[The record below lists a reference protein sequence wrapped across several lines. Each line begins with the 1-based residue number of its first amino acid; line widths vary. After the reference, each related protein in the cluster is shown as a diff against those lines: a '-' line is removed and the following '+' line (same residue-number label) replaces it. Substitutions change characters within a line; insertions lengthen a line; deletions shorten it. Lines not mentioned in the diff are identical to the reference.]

1 MKKNLFLIVLVL
13 MFIFLSPLL
22 AGAESPVKKGERLDL
37 QWCIE
42 TALRNHPV
50 LQAARDTVRVGESRI
65 GQARANYYPQVNLQA
80 DYSRIRTATSRVVE
94 RQTYNDYRS
103 TVSLNQTLYD
113 FGKTR
118 TQVDIQKLNTDSSRQ
133 DLGSVETEVVFGV
146 KQAYYTLLQAE
157 KNQEVAIETVSQF
170 RHHLDQAKGFFEVGT
185 KPKFDVTKAE
195 VDLSNAIL
203 NRIRTENAV
212 RIARV
217 NLNNAIGIPDAPEFS
232 IDDTLRPRQYAS
244 DLRSALEKAYAGRPD
259 LLSVMKQV
267 EAADQSINLARKGYY
282 PYLTGNAGYGF
293 GGGDFPLGEGW
304 NVGASLNLPVFNG
317 FQTSYQIKEAKAN
330 FDVVKANEQ
339 SLRQQIRLEV
349 EQAFSNLREA
359 EERTVAS
366 QVAVRQAEENVELA
380 NGRYAA
386 GVGNPIE
393 VTDALVS
400 LSNART
406 TFIASLTD
414 ARIAQA
420 GLEKAM
426 GVK

>member
-1 MKKNLFLIVLVL
+1 MKKNLFLIVSVL
-13 MFIFLSPLL
+13 MLIILLPFL

-37 QWCIE
+37 QRCIE
-42 TALRNHPV
+42 TALKNHPV
-50 LQAARDTVRVGESRI
+50 LQAARDTVRIGESRI
-65 GQARANYYPQVNLQA
+65 GQARANYYPQVNWQT
-80 DYSRIRTATSRVVE
+80 DYSRLRPATSRIVE
-94 RQTYNDYRS
+94 QQTYNDYS
-103 TVSLNQTLYD
+103 SNVTLSQTLYD
-113 FGKTR
+113 FGKTK
-118 TQVDIQKLNTDSSRQ
+118 TQVNIQKLNTDSSRQ
-133 DLGSVETEVVFGV
+133 DLNNVETEIVFGV
-146 KQAYYTLLQAE
+146 KQTYYTLVQAE
-157 KNQEVAIETVSQF
+157 KNLEVAVETVNQF
-170 RHHLDQAKGFFEVGT
+170 QHHLDQAKGFFEVGT

-203 NRIRTENAV
+203 NRIRAENAL

-217 NLNNAIGIPDAPEFS
+217 NLNNAMGIPDAPEFA
-232 IDDTLRPRQYAS
+232 IDDTLLQQQYSA

-259 LLSVMKQV
+259 LQSAMKQV
-267 EAADQSINLARKGYY
+267 EAADQSINLAHKGYY

-293 GGGDFPLGEGW
+293 RGEDFPLSEGW
-304 NVGASLNLPVFNG
+304 SVGAMVNVPVFNG
-317 FQTSYQIKEAKAN
+317 LQTRYQVEEAKAN
-330 FDVVKANEQ
+330 LDVVKANEQ

-349 EQAFSNLREA
+349 EQAFSNLKEA
-359 EERTVAS
+359 EERTVAA

-406 TFIASLTD
+406 THIAALTD
-414 ARIAQA
+414 ARIARA

>member
-42 TALRNHPV
+42 TALRNHPL